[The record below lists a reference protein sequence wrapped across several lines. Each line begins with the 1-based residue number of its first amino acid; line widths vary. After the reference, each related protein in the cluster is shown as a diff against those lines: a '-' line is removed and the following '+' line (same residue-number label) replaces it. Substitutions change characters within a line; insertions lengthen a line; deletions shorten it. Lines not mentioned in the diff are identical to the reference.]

1 MLCTDNNTVD
11 EYVDEED
18 IANKLNGD
26 ASSNIDQIDEV
37 TQGMIYAS
45 LAITD
50 DNHATLANIGK
61 ANPWHIEALK
71 LVTGDENQAHKT
83 LSEILDED
91 MDGLK
96 LLKTIDISGITKGG
110 QFLDTQGYIAYK
122 EGVIVLSYRCTTSA
136 FDWLT
141 NFNTTSSQWEI
152 EEDLA
157 QGFSGYC
164 SGFEGLCCNA
174 DGVYKPRVHTG
185 FYNNFLASLPLI
197 KQHIEPMLHEY
208 GPPMTLYVVGHSL
221 GAGIA
226 TLAACY
232 FMLEFDWN
240 ALPHTFVNVTA
251 GSPRA
256 ICASMKTT
264 MDKRRAE
271 LGTKKARIYRVVK
284 GTDAVVS
291 VPPSTFGFRH
301 LVDPVLITDTDGVV
315 FPNSRLQRP
324 LTDEE
329 KEPDIGKHDLD
340 SIAQSREVMLSDP
353 SYNRMVSRIPKA
365 FRDHMPDFYLRP
377 LFKARGIKYGSLRPG
392 LSMLS
397 VDEDYDN
404 NGGQDEER
412 EGTVVTDYSTSTKG
426 RGLASIATR
435 RSGKSALSKKMKRK
449 KQQMKLKK
457 QQEATGGTNG
467 GWVSRMF
474 NKRKDKSQAVEPI
487 RF

>member
-1 MLCTDNNTVD
+1 MLCTDNESTMQ
-11 EYVDEED
+11 YVDD
-18 IANKLNGD
+18 AIAGD
-26 ASSNIDQIDEV
+26 DVGRIDEV
-37 TQGMIYAS
+37 CQGMIYAS

-50 DNHATLANIGK
+50 DNHATLAKVGK
-61 ANPWHIEALK
+61 ANPWHVEALK
-71 LVTGDENQAHKT
+71 LVTGSEEQAHKPLT
-83 LSEILDED
+83 TILEED
-91 MDGLK
+91 MGGLK

-164 SGFEGLCCNA
+164 SGMEGLCCYE
-174 DGVYKPRVHTG
+174 GKYKPRVHTG

-197 KQHIEPMLHEY
+197 KKHIEPMLHQY
-208 GPPMTLYVVGHSL
+208 GPPMTLYCVGHSL

-240 ALPHTFVNVTA
+240 KLPHTFINVTA

-256 ICASMKTT
+256 ICTSMKAT
-264 MDKRRAE
+264 MDKRRAQ
-271 LGTKKARIYRVVK
+271 LGTKHARIYRVVK
-284 GTDAVVS
+284 GTDAVAS
-291 VPPSTFGFRH
+291 VPPRSFGFRH
-301 LVDPVLITDTDGVV
+301 LVDPVLITDDDII
-315 FPNSRLQRP
+315 FPRNRLQRE

-329 KEPDIGKHDLD
+329 KEPETDKYDLD
-340 SIAQSREVMLSDP
+340 ALSQSREVMLSDQ

-377 LFKARGIKYGSLRPG
+377 LFRARGIRYGSLRPG

-397 VDEDYDN
+397 EDEDETTVPKE
-404 NGGQDEER
+404 GGD
-412 EGTVVTDYSTSTKG
+412 STK
-426 RGLASIATR
+426 ASSVSKKQR
-435 RSGKSALSKKMKRK
+435 RHGQRGKS
-449 KQQMKLKK
+449 
-457 QQEATGGTNG
+457 G
-467 GWVSRMF
+467 GWVPTLFR
-474 NKRKDKSQAVEPI
+474 RKDKTQPVDKI
-487 RF
+487 RW